1 MILFSCYHAHKDFRE
16 NENEEEKK
24 VEYDGRNKDKKNN
37 VSIITSF
44 FLISLNENAFSN
56 KCLYL
61 SSVFK
66 IFFFFFFF
74 EDHKNSFT
82 DTLIFL
88 GDDLTLC
95 EIEIADGEDIFVWNG
110 VEVNKC

>member
-1 MILFSCYHAHKDFRE
+1 MLFQT
-16 NENEEEKK
+16 
-24 VEYDGRNKDKKNN
+24 N
-37 VSIITSF
+37 VWA
-44 FLISLNENAFSN
+44 LSL
-56 KCLYL
+56 K
-61 SSVFK
+61 
-66 IFFFFFFF
+66 FFFFF

-110 VEVNKC
+110 VEVNKCWRNVLRVLDIF